1 MQYSSIK
8 YAKYKLILK
17 HRESYVINYKL
28 TGFDQKVT
36 ALTNKVDA
44 ITGVYEDINEKMF
57 EIDKTRKNNLLFY
70 GIRPDFLPEIQT
82 QLEKKVHEILRFNLN
97 ISRNVPI
104 VKIARMMTGPEVR
117 GCRPVLVNFAY
128 WKDREEV
135 FSKSKFLRGSNI
147 YITEDLSRRLR
158 ETRHRLTQYMRDV
171 SDVNHFWHVYI
182 HFYYVIFDH
191 FFIYFIFLIL
201 NRFEQDLPIKDALY
215 ATTNFI
221 LIIRHII
228 IMRKQEQ

>member
-1 MQYSSIK
+1 MPNIVF
-8 YAKYKLILK
+8 LK
-17 HRESYVINYKL
+17 NHESFNINYKL

-171 SDVNHFWHVYI
+171 SDINHIWDVYI
-182 HFYYVIFDH
+182 HSYVIFDH
-191 FFIYFIFLIL
+191 SYVDFIFLIL
-201 NRFEQDLPIKDALY
+201 NRFEQDLLIKDALY

-228 IMRKQEQ
+228 IMRKQGK

>member
-1 MQYSSIK
+1 MK
-8 YAKYKLILK
+8 YAKYFQTTLLRN
-17 HRESYVINYKL
+17 HESCNINYKI

-158 ETRHRLTQYMRDV
+158 ETRHRLTQYVRDV
-171 SDVNHFWHVYI
+171 GDINHIWHEYI
-182 HFYYVIFDH
+182 HFYKLMVC
-191 FFIYFIFLIL
+191 
-201 NRFEQDLPIKDALY
+201 
-215 ATTNFI
+215 NF
-221 LIIRHII
+221 
-228 IMRKQEQ
+228 

>member
-1 MQYSSIK
+1 MICNLS
-8 YAKYKLILK
+8 LFL
-17 HRESYVINYKL
+17 
-28 TGFDQKVT
+28 GFDQKVT
-36 ALTNKVDA
+36 SLTQKVDA

-82 QLEKKVHEILRFNLN
+82 QLEKKIHQIMRFNLQ
-97 ISRNVPI
+97 ISRDVPV

-135 FSKSKFLRGSNI
+135 LNKSRLLRGSNI

-158 ETRHRLTQYMRDV
+158 ETRSQLTQYMRDV
-171 SDVNHFWHVYI
+171 SNVSKLFSKIPQMPINYI
-182 HFYYVIFDH
+182 
-191 FFIYFIFLIL
+191 
-201 NRFEQDLPIKDALY
+201 E
-215 ATTNFI
+215 
-221 LIIRHII
+221 
-228 IMRKQEQ
+228 

>member
-1 MQYSSIK
+1 MPNIVF
-8 YAKYKLILK
+8 LK
-17 HRESYVINYKL
+17 NHESFNINYKL

-171 SDVNHFWHVYI
+171 SDINHIWDVYI
-182 HFYYVIFDH
+182 HSYVIFDH
-191 FFIYFIFLIL
+191 SYVDFIFLIL
-201 NRFEQDLPIKDALY
+201 NRFEQDPPIKDALY

>member
-1 MQYSSIK
+1 MK
-8 YAKYKLILK
+8 YAKYELNPKY
-17 HRESYVINYKL
+17 HDSFVMNSKL

-182 HFYYVIFDH
+182 HSYYVIFDH
-191 FFIYFIFLIL
+191 FINDFIFLIL

>member
-1 MQYSSIK
+1 MK
-8 YAKYKLILK
+8 YAKYELPKY
-17 HRESYVINYKL
+17 HDSFVINSKL

-171 SDVNHFWHVYI
+171 SDVNRFWHVYI
-182 HFYYVIFDH
+182 HCYYVIC
-191 FFIYFIFLIL
+191 Y
-201 NRFEQDLPIKDALY
+201 
-215 ATTNFI
+215 
-221 LIIRHII
+221 HI
-228 IMRKQEQ
+228 